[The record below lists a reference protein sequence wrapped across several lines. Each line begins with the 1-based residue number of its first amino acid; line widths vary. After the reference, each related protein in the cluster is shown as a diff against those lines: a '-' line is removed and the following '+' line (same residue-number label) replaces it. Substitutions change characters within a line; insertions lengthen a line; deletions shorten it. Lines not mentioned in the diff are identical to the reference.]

1 MWSVECG
8 MWRKEWRKECGMW
21 NENSTEIKYSCIK
34 PLVLEIIS
42 HSTLHIPH
50 STKKTPH
57 STRVEYVKHAKR
69 YKNKYNGNI

>member
-1 MWSVECG
+1 MEERMWNV
-8 MWRKEWRKECGMW
+8 ECGMW

-69 YKNKYNGNI
+69 YKNKYLTRRISL